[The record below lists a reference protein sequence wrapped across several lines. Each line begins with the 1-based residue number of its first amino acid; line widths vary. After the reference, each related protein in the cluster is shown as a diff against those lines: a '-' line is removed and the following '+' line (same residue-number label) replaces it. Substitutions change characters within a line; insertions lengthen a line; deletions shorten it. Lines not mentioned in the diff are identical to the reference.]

1 MSRALQD
8 VVVIDLTDELW
19 ASLAAA
25 MLGDFGAHVIRV
37 EDLSGAARNPDR
49 DGQHPPEAFDAEAEL
64 IHRNKQSVA
73 LDLSDEG
80 DRTILRQLVA
90 KADVFLSDWPF
101 ARVADHGL
109 AYADLVA
116 ERADL
121 VYARGS
127 GFGPEGP
134 DRDLPALDELA
145 AARTGV
151 MPSLPEPDQPPVF
164 AASGQMY
171 TTIMLA
177 FGVVTALYHRDETGE
192 GQVVDASLLGGNMYA
207 ATLTLDAFMAMRD
220 DRLGEPRPRF
230 GAANPMSGISYPS
243 ADGRWVTLTMPD
255 TDRWW
260 PAFSEIVG
268 LDVADERF
276 DTHEKRCGE
285 SRLEMMEV
293 LEEFFAKQ
301 PASHWRAEFDA
312 KKLSADIIE
321 KYDYPA
327 ADPQAR
333 VNRYVLEL
341 DHPSYGSF
349 QSLGFP
355 IHMSDTP
362 ARLRSMA
369 PCRGQHTAE
378 VLAEVLG
385 WTDAQVQERE
395 LRAQRAGGVG
405 GEAA

>member
-8 VVVIDLTDELW
+8 IVVVDLTTEFW
-19 ASLAAA
+19 ASLAAS
-25 MLGDFGAHVIRV
+25 MLGDFGARVIRV
-37 EDLSGAARNPDR
+37 EDLSATPRDPDR
-49 DGQHPPEAFDAEAEL
+49 DGHHPPEAAFDAEAEL
-64 IHRNKQSVA
+64 IHRNKQSIA
-73 LDLSDEG
+73 LDLSHPD
-80 DRTILRQLVA
+80 DQTILKQLVGR
-90 KADVFLSDWPF
+90 ADVFLTDWPF
-101 ARVADHGL
+101 AAIEERGWG
-109 AYADLVA
+109 YEDLIA
-116 ERADL
+116 EKPNL
-121 VYARGS
+121 IYARGS

-171 TTIMLA
+171 TMVMLA
-177 FGVVTALYHRDETGE
+177 LGIVTALYHRDETGE
-192 GQVVDASLLGGNMYA
+192 GQIVDASLLGGNMYA

-260 PAFSEIVG
+260 PAFSAIVG
-268 LDVADERF
+268 LEVDDERF
-276 DTHEKRCGE
+276 DSHEKRCGE
-285 SRLEMMEV
+285 SRLEMMQV
-293 LEEFFAKQ
+293 LEELFAKH

-327 ADPQAR
+327 RDPQAK
-333 VNRYVLEL
+333 VNRYVLDL

-362 ARLRSMA
+362 ARLRAMA

-378 VLAEVLG
+378 VLDELLG
-385 WTDAQVQERE
+385 WSDARILERE
-395 LRAQRAGGVG
+395 QKEGGAG